1 MTGLKI
7 RMYFALVIALI
18 FMICSIVLLF
28 LKEYEYL
35 IKSFIGFMACIAY
48 YVYLKNIKQK

>member
-1 MTGLKI
+1 
-7 RMYFALVIALI
+7 MYFALVIALI